1 MCAKKVTEKPN
12 DVGTTGHSWDGIQE
26 LNNPLPRWWVWTF
39 YVTILFSLGYV
50 IAFPAWPMITRATQ
64 GVIGTNQRLNVAAD
78 IETWNDKNAPI
89 REKLV
94 AADVNAIP
102 NDPALRD
109 FAVNAGRAVFNTNCI
124 QCHMRE
130 GQGNRQGGYPTLSDN
145 DWLYGGGMEAIIL
158 TITHGV
164 RNTTDPDARNVGF
177 FMPAW
182 SEKSEP
188 GAMKDAATAQLTD
201 EQVSQVVNYVLD
213 MSGQTADATKAAA
226 GAAIFAEN
234 CVACHGEDGK
244 GNRDM
249 GSPNLTDAIWVYG
262 GDEAGLTQT
271 LVVGRGG
278 VMPAWGGRLS
288 EADIISVATYVHA
301 LGGGE

>member
-1 MCAKKVTEKPN
+1 
-12 DVGTTGHSWDGIQE
+12 
-26 LNNPLPRWWVWTF
+26 
-39 YVTILFSLGYV
+39 
-50 IAFPAWPMITRATQ
+50 
-64 GVIGTNQRLNVAAD
+64 
-78 IETWNDKNAPI
+78 
-89 REKLV
+89 
-94 AADVNAIP
+94 
-102 NDPALRD
+102 
-109 FAVNAGRAVFNTNCI
+109 
-124 QCHMRE
+124 
-130 GQGNRQGGYPTLSDN
+130 
-145 DWLYGGGMEAIIL
+145 
-158 TITHGV
+158 
-164 RNTTDPDARNVGF
+164 
-177 FMPAW
+177 
-182 SEKSEP
+182 
-188 GAMKDAATAQLTD
+188 MKDAATAQLTD